1 MGFFAYI
8 ILGLVVGAIAKKIMP
23 GIVGEGWGSSLVIGV
38 LGAMVGGWL
47 GNLVFHVGL
56 GSFWNLKTWV
66 LSIVGALIVMYVW
79 NKIRSKN

>member
-8 ILGLVVGAIAKKIMP
+8 ILGLVVGAIAKNIMP
-23 GIVGEGWGSSLVIGV
+23 GIAGEGWGSSLVIGV

>member
-8 ILGLVVGAIAKKIMP
+8 ILGLIVGAIAKKIMP
-23 GIVGEGWGSSLVIGV
+23 GIAGEGWGSSLVIGV

>member
-8 ILGLVVGAIAKKIMP
+8 ILGLVVGAIAKNIMP
-23 GIVGEGWGSSLVIGV
+23 GIAGEGWVSSLVIGV